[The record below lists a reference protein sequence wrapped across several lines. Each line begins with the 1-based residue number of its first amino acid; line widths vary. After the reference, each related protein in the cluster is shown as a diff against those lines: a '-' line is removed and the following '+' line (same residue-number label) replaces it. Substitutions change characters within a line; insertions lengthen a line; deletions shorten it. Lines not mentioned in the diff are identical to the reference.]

1 MYSEVIQHYGLEN
14 QTDMLMEECA
24 ELIQAANKMKRYPED
39 HEARRNLIEE
49 IVDVEIMIAQMKIGY
64 KITKEEITSLRM
76 QKDNRLFKRLWEE
89 KAE

>member
-64 KITKEEITSLRM
+64 KITREEITSLRT

>member
-24 ELIQAANKMKRYPED
+24 ELIQAANKMKRYPGD

-49 IVDVEIMIAQMKIGY
+49 IVDVEIMIEQMKIGY
-64 KITKEEITSLRM
+64 KITREEITSLRM